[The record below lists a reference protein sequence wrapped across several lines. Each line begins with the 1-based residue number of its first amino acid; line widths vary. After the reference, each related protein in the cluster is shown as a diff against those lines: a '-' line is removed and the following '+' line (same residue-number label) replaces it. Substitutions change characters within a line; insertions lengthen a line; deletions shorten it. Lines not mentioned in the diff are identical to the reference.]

1 MATAVRVPARQ
12 ALPVPARPV
21 QAVAALAGQVLPE
34 PVREPARARTAT
46 AARVRAVPVRAVPV
60 QAR

>member
-1 MATAVRVPARQ
+1 VATAVPVPARQ
-12 ALPVPARPV
+12 ARPVPARPV
-21 QAVAALAGQVLPE
+21 QADAAPAGRVFQE
-34 PVREPARARTAT
+34 PVREPERARTAT